1 MRCKGE
7 GLGEGSAI
15 PAIFTLESE
24 QGVLSKVCVVC
35 GKYCQQALAEQF

>member
-15 PAIFTLESE
+15 PAIFTESE
-24 QGVLSKVCVVC
+24 QGVLSKVCVVS